1 MLKAWVA
8 FVNEVDPDMI
18 TGYNI
23 NNFDIPYII
32 DRGNALKI
40 SKFATLSRLLNK
52 ESIVKSVNLSSK
64 QMGSHE
70 NKEVNLEGRVFFDM
84 FQVILR
90 EHKLS
95 SYTLNN
101 VSFEFLKEQKEDVHH
116 TMISELQNKNKYTR
130 RRLAVY

>member
-52 ESIVKSVNLSSK
+52 ESVVKSVNLSSK

>member
-23 NNFDIPYII
+23 NNFDIPYIS

-52 ESIVKSVNLSSK
+52 ESVVKSVNLSSK